1 MTNKERMLRMV
12 LDDQALKERYKY
24 EESDYEDFE
33 SALGSENPV
42 VVAHACSAENR
53 CVCHDVEVVSDY
65 NIVVDVCKRLDCTI
79 LPKFGSG
86 MYVC

>member
-42 VVAHACSAENR
+42 VVAVAKIINELRGATDAATQKKVYGTVFNYLNENYLY
-53 CVCHDVEVVSDY
+53 D
-65 NIVVDVCKRLDCTI
+65 N
-79 LPKFGSG
+79 
-86 MYVC
+86 

>member
-12 LDDQALKERYKY
+12 LDDKTLKEKFHY

-42 VVAHACSAENR
+42 VVAVAKIINELKGATDEATQKKVYLTVSNYLNNNYL
-53 CVCHDVEVVSDY
+53 HD
-65 NIVVDVCKRLDCTI
+65 N
-79 LPKFGSG
+79 
-86 MYVC
+86 

>member
-24 EESDYEDFE
+24 EESDYEDVE

-42 VVAHACSAENR
+42 VVAVAKIINELRGSTDEATQKKVYGTVFNYLNENYLY
-53 CVCHDVEVVSDY
+53 D
-65 NIVVDVCKRLDCTI
+65 N
-79 LPKFGSG
+79 
-86 MYVC
+86 